1 LGVNKIKNNP
11 PLQTIVAWA
20 IITALAVFGIFA
32 PSLFG
37 MDGFKGGYAISFV
50 SFFMVICGIIVIAIY
65 SGRAR
70 AVSRILKADNV
81 LAHWTYDPA
90 EWNEYAEKQYVEEK
104 KEKRVLFY
112 IISAFALFFGILF
125 FLIDNESGLWVLL
138 LMLALIA
145 VIAFTAWFTAWYNH
159 RQNIKYLGETYI
171 TADSVYINRQLHTW
185 RGLGAK
191 LESVDLDKH
200 KAHATLT
207 LVYSAPT
214 RTGLQDYTV
223 RIPVPRG
230 KEAEAEQISQKLQQN
245 S

>member
-1 LGVNKIKNNP
+1 MKDNP
-11 PLQTIVAWA
+11 PLQTIVAWV
-20 IITALAVFGIFA
+20 IITALAIFGIFA

-50 SFFMVICGIIVIAIY
+50 SFFMVIAGIIVIVIY

-70 AVSRILKADNV
+70 AVSRILKSDNV
-81 LAHWTYDPA
+81 LAHWTYEPA

-104 KEKRVLFY
+104 KEKKVLFY
-112 IISAFALFFGILF
+112 IIAAWALFFGILF
-125 FLIDNESGLWVLL
+125 FLIDNESGLWVLVM
-138 LMLALIA
+138 MLILIA
-145 VIAFTAWFTAWYNH
+145 VIAFTAWFTAWYNY
-159 RQNIKYLGETYI
+159 RENKKYLGETYI
-171 TADSVYINRQLHTW
+171 TEDAVYINRQLHTW

-191 LESVDLDKH
+191 LESANLDQH
-200 KAHATLT
+200 KAHALLT

-214 RTGLQDYTV
+214 RTGFQDYTV

>member
-1 LGVNKIKNNP
+1 V
-11 PLQTIVAWA
+11 

-37 MDGFKGGYAISFV
+37 MDGFKGGYAISFI
-50 SFFMVICGIIVIAIY
+50 SFFMVIAGIIVIVIY

-70 AVSRILKADNV
+70 AVSRILKSDNI

-90 EWNEYAEKQYVEEK
+90 EWNECAEKQFMAEK
-104 KEKRVLFY
+104 KDKKVLFF
-112 IISAFALFFGILF
+112 IVAAWALFFGILF
-125 FLIDNESGLWVLL
+125 FLLDNENGLWVLV
-138 LMLALIA
+138 LMLILIA
-145 VIAFTAWFTAWYNH
+145 VIAFTAWFTSWYNY
-159 RQNIKYLGETYI
+159 RQNKKYLGETYI
-171 TADSVYINRQLHTW
+171 TGDSVYMNRQLHTW

-200 KAHATLT
+200 KAHAILT

-214 RTGLQDYTV
+214 RTGFENYTI
-223 RIPVPRG
+223 RIPVPSG
-230 KEAEAEQISQKLQQN
+230 KEAEAEQIYQKLKQN